1 MPKAKTKRALSK
13 RVKVSATGKI
23 MRRQAGKSHLLS
35 SKSRKRKRRLSKT
48 VPLSKRDR
56 RLLKLLPH

>member
-1 MPKAKTKRALSK
+1 MPKAKTKKALSK

-35 SKSRKRKRRLSKT
+35 SKTRKRKRRLSKA
-48 VPLSKRDR
+48 VPLSKGDR
-56 RLLKLLPH
+56 RLSKLLPY